1 MGWARPMNDELPVLD
16 LWQKVIGEILDRTG
30 RFPKAVRFTFSTR
43 IDNLA
48 LDILDDI
55 VAARFSARDEKIRFL
70 RHADLGLA
78 RLMALFRL
86 SHDRHLIGDGGY
98 EHLSRR
104 LVEVGSMLGGWREAA
119 RQRR

>member
-1 MGWARPMNDELPVLD
+1 MNDELPVLD

-30 RFPKAVRFTFSTR
+30 RFPKAVRFT
-43 IDNLA
+43 
-48 LDILDDI
+48 
-55 VAARFSARDEKIRFL
+55 FSARDEKIRFL

>member
-1 MGWARPMNDELPVLD
+1 MNEELPVLV

-30 RFPKAVRFTFSTR
+30 KFPKAVRFTFSTR
-43 IDNLA
+43 IDSLA

-55 VAARFSARDEKIRFL
+55 VSARFLARDEKVRVL
-70 RHADLGLA
+70 RHADLCLA

-86 SHDRHLIGDGGY
+86 CHERRLISDGGY

-104 LVEVGSMLGGWREAA
+104 LIEVGSMLGGWRESV